1 MLNFKQ
7 WLLSEYNFT
16 NPQNLKPDPNYLY
29 HGTNDQNLYD
39 IAQSGFLNVFE
50 PSHGTD
56 QETWPDG
63 ETEERSYWT
72 QNPATTL
79 FFIPHGKPV
88 IIRTK
93 HIPSK
98 FHKERNT
105 NDFYTTQ
112 PVPIKQLEVLVNN
125 NWIPVNQIT

>member
-1 MLNFKQ
+1 MINFKQ
-7 WLLSEYNFT
+7 WLIKEYNFT
-16 NPQNLKPDPNYLY
+16 NPQNLKQDPNYLY

-50 PSHGTD
+50 PSYGTD

-72 QNPATTL
+72 QNPATTHL
-79 FFIPHGKPV
+79 FIPYGKPV

-93 HIPSK
+93 YIPSK
-98 FHKERNT
+98 FHKERFT

-112 PVPIKQLEVLVNN
+112 PVPTEQLEVLVNN
-125 NWIPVNQIT
+125 NWMPVNQIN